1 MVRNLRTLMLAVMA
15 VTALSATWAATAG
28 AHTPAQFTAP
38 GAGAGTTTIKSS
50 VDGTPKNGHHVFDV
64 VLPKNVL
71 PITCD
76 TSGLHGSQAGESA
89 TSVTMTAHYT
99 GCTFLGQTATVS
111 MNGCDYTF
119 GANGTATIDCTGGNE
134 ITFTAANC
142 TVHVPG
148 GQVLAGITYTNLH
161 SATPGQDKI
170 TASALVKN
178 IHGVA
183 TGAGCPETGTF
194 TGGEYTTGNTI
205 LSGERASAP
214 ADITWDATVN

>member
-1 MVRNLRTLMLAVMA
+1 MNRKFKALLLAAMA
-15 VTALSATWAATAG
+15 VTALSAVWASAAS
-28 AHTPAQFTAP
+28 AAQFTAP
-38 GAGAGTTTIKSS
+38 GAGAGTTTIVASA
-50 VDGTPKNGHHVFDV
+50 DGTPKNSHHVFDV

-76 TSGLHGSQAGESA
+76 SSGIHGSQSGEA
-89 TSVTMTAHYT
+89 AASVTVTANYT

-119 GANGTATIDCTGGNE
+119 GANGTATIDCPGANE

-148 GQVLAGITYTNLH
+148 GQVLSGISYTNI
-161 SATPGQDKI
+161 GNQV
-170 TASALVKN
+170 TASASVKN

-194 TGGEYTTGNTI
+194 TGGEYTTGNTT
-205 LSGERASAP
+205 LTGERGGGVVNI
-214 ADITWDATVN
+214 DWDA